1 MPLSPPAQR
10 RPHQRSSSPVE
21 SAYFMSTSTSS
32 SKETAE
38 PVTPLEADEEFIDQ
52 LWQQV
57 RSRTSTRGSIEI
69 AVPGEEK
76 KVQASPAVEKEVPKP
91 SRPARLSKQP
101 SLTFRDSS
109 NGKNTLAILNLPG
122 VLKSDVHIS
131 YQYRRLI
138 VSYKAVEETEKW
150 EPDKVVQ
157 EVKERRCVR
166 SIPLP
171 ENIRENPGRPLVLHT
186 LPSNPPL
193 DIIGSSTSSV
203 FVADSLSHSAADP
216 DKTNVTKGNGES
228 RDRAI
233 SSSVLNIPRLV
244 SVVEIIKREYFR
256 ELASGSQSTG
266 LYQYNHLGFIEEC
279 ALDPGSQDDEGQR
292 QKHIMTVLE
301 GKKHLKQEKMPY
313 MKITLCTSAL
323 PALDSQTTL
332 TDANFLQRKGRQDQL
347 KRDSDVGVSG
357 NPWPDLEEHTLRC
370 GLEVPTITEPAQ
382 NPLSL
387 GDKSTALSWPDIGH
401 LAKWSVSSYKFGFGP
416 ECLRDDDP
424 ETFWHS
430 DGPQPHSIIIQFP
443 RKTAVQK
450 VSLHL
455 SFQLDDSYTPSTLC
469 LRAGTSLSDLQD
481 VRVVSFDKPN
491 GWVAFDVS
499 SELNEEGQEF
509 KPVYCYVLQIIILA
523 NHMNGKDT
531 HVRGLRILGPLEDA
545 SHEDDPFPFVSSR
558 FKMYECIR

>member
-1 MPLSPPAQR
+1 MPFSPPAQR
-10 RPHQRSSSPVE
+10 RPYQRSSSPVE

-57 RSRTSTRGSIEI
+57 RSRTSTRGSLEI

-76 KVQASPAVEKEVPKP
+76 KVQASPTVGKEVPKH
-91 SRPARLSKQP
+91 SRPISARLSRQP
-101 SLTFRDSS
+101 SLIFRDSS

-131 YQYRRLI
+131 YQYMRLI
-138 VSYKAVEETEKW
+138 ISYKTVEETEKW

-157 EVKERRCVR
+157 EVKEKRCVR

-171 ENIRENPGRPLVLHT
+171 ENIRENPGRPLILHT
-186 LPSNPPL
+186 LHSNPPL
-193 DIIGSSTSSV
+193 EIIGSSAGSV
-203 FVADSLSHSAADP
+203 FAADSLSHSTEDS
-216 DKTNVTKGNGES
+216 DKMDVTKDNGES

-233 SSSVLNIPRLV
+233 SSSVLNIPRLI
-244 SVVEIIKREYFR
+244 SVVEIIKREYFK
-256 ELASGSQSTG
+256 ELAPGSQNTG
-266 LYQYNHLGFIEEC
+266 LYQYNHLGFIEGC
-279 ALDPGSQDDEGQR
+279 ALHAGSQDDEDQR
-292 QKHIMTVLE
+292 QKRIMTALE
-301 GKKHLKQEKMPY
+301 GKTHLKQEKMPF

-323 PALDSQTTL
+323 PALDN
-332 TDANFLQRKGRQDQL
+332 ANFLQRKGCQDQL

-357 NPWPDLEEHTLRC
+357 NPWPGLEKQTLRC

-382 NPLSL
+382 NTFSS
-387 GDKSTALSWPDIGH
+387 GDKSTALPWPDIGH

-491 GWVAFDVS
+491 GWVTFDVS

-531 HVRGLRILGPLEDA
+531 HVRGLRILGPLDDT
-545 SHEDDPFPFVSSR
+545 SHEDDPFPFVSSH